1 MLLSSS
7 LERRRATSSPEV
19 TAGRLR
25 VIHTQ
30 PAIPPIQY
38 FAVHRTGE
46 ISPLG
51 AIIAGIARDRDGCG
65 SGCQGHKR
73 VTVGLN

>member
-1 MLLSSS
+1 LATALPT
-7 LERRRATSSPEV
+7 RR
-19 TAGRLR
+19 G
-25 VIHTQ
+25 TQ

-51 AIIAGIARDRDGCG
+51 AIIAGIARDCYDFSARRY
-65 SGCQGHKR
+65 S
-73 VTVGLN
+73 